1 MWSKVIN
8 MIIALRVRGRT
19 GINQD
24 IADTLDMLR
33 LTRINHAVLMP
44 DTPSYQG
51 MLQKSKDYITWG
63 EIDQETLTQLIEKRG
78 RFPGRERFTS
88 EALAE
93 LGDYKSAEELSE
105 AILKEETTLE
115 DVGLKPV
122 FRLHPPRKGYDH
134 IRKSFNEG
142 GTLGYR
148 GEEISELIK
157 KMV

>member
-19 GINQD
+19 GINRD

-63 EIDQETLTQLIEKRG
+63 EIDQETLTQLIEK
-78 RFPGRERFTS
+78 
-88 EALAE
+88 
-93 LGDYKSAEELSE
+93 EEDSW
-105 AILKEETTLE
+105 K
-115 DVGLKPV
+115 
-122 FRLHPPRKGYDH
+122 RKIH
-134 IRKSFNEG
+134 I
-142 GTLGYR
+142 
-148 GEEISELIK
+148 
-157 KMV
+157 